1 MTRGITN
8 PESGAV
14 SAADVQKYLKG
25 LHYPAKKQE
34 LVKKA
39 QEHGAD
45 NDTLSAIKALPDQEF
60 GGPQDVMKAF
70 SQRH

>member
-1 MTRGITN
+1 MTRGISN
-8 PESGAV
+8 PESGTI

-34 LVKKA
+34 LVRKA

-45 NDTLSAIKALPDQEF
+45 SDTLSAINALPDQEF
-60 GGPQDVMKAF
+60 GGSQDVMKAF